1 MVSGFSV
8 VQLQVIVQPERME
21 EEINLERK
29 EDTLTVWTR
38 SEGGHTMLECLHYW
52 RVFSILLF
60 LPCTV
65 LLAMSGVWALAFHK
79 FLGLTWR
86 CFIPPIFGYWNV
98 GKQLLQILDFD
109 PSDFLAITGL
119 RNSFLS
125 LHFLGYLL
133 IKPSFSSAQGMI
145 LPTIFLP
152 QMKMGKK
159 YIMCD
164 RHIPPFGFILFW
176 VV

>member
-119 RNSFLS
+119 MHIFNVCVVILYLIIS
-125 LHFLGYLL
+125 LVYRWSENVRWIHEGISRAF
-133 IKPSFSSAQGMI
+133 
-145 LPTIFLP
+145 
-152 QMKMGKK
+152 
-159 YIMCD
+159 
-164 RHIPPFGFILFW
+164 
-176 VV
+176 